1 MFLSI
6 TNALIKPFS
15 KTIDDIYITSIITFI
30 LISKN
35 VKYYNV
41 LYTHIVEKN
50 TPFLSGLI

>member
-50 TPFLSGLI
+50 TPFLS